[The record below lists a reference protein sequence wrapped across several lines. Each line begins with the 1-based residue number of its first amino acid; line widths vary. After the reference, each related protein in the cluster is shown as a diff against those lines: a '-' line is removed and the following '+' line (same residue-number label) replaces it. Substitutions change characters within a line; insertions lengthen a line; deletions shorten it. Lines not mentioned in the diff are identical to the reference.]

1 MSARSAAAWASL
13 VALAACSGE
22 TRTLSVTLVTAP
34 GSTVLDDAVRAR
46 ITLTSP
52 RTVVEGE
59 RTADGFALDLEVPA
73 DGGAG
78 ALLFEA
84 FDAGGAVVAVGQ
96 SPAFPVAAIEADI
109 AIYVAAPMSLAA
121 SPATLAPARRD
132 VAVGPL
138 AYGAIVAG
146 GRAAAGT
153 TSNELAIYNAYSH
166 ALQVGEA
173 MPSARSELTLAVGT
187 AGYAYLFGGRDAS
200 GAASGVAWRF
210 DTRSA
215 PDGEY
220 VQLFDEPTQAR
231 ASAAAAPL
239 GLERFLI
246 LGAAPLVLDGLG
258 GTLGVVEEPAA
269 LGGQAA
275 SIEAVAPGDTTASIF
290 TAIVG
295 EGAGAT
301 GVVRLLGADFTEVDA
316 PASAARTGHVLLDMG
331 DGTLLAIGG
340 EVGGELVADAVRVD
354 PVAPSAE
361 AEPDVLA
368 TPRRGAAIAR
378 AGAYVV
384 IAGGRDAGGALVPD
398 AEVLDAATLAPV
410 ATIPMVVPRTGARAQ
425 ALPSGQVMIVG
436 GTDVDDAPI
445 ATIEL
450 FTPPVDAD
458 A

>member
-1 MSARSAAAWASL
+1 MNVRSGVAAALA
-13 VALAACSGE
+13 VLAACSGE

-46 ITLTSP
+46 VTLTSP

-78 ALLFEA
+78 VLLFEA
-84 FDAGGAVVAVGQ
+84 FDAEGDVVAVGQ
-96 SPAFPVAAIEADI
+96 SPAFPVAAIAADI

-121 SPATLAPARRD
+121 SPAVLSPARREL
-132 VAVGPL
+132 AVGPL

-146 GRAAAGT
+146 GIDASGAA
-153 TSNELAIYNAYSH
+153 SSELSIYNAYSH
-166 ALQVGEA
+166 ALQVGEP
-173 MPSARSELTLAVGT
+173 MPSARSELSLMVGT
-187 AGYAYLFGGRDAS
+187 AGYAYLFGGRDGS
-200 GAASGVAWRF
+200 GAVSGVAWRF

-220 VQLFDEPTQAR
+220 VQLVDEPSQAR
-231 ASAAAAPL
+231 AGAAAAPL

-246 LGAAPLVLDGLG
+246 LGSAPLVLDGLG
-258 GTLGVVEEPAA
+258 GSLGVVEEPAM
-269 LGGQAA
+269 LGGQAV
-275 SIEAVAPGDTTASIF
+275 SIEAVAPGEATASIF

-295 EGAGAT
+295 DGAGAT
-301 GVVRLLGADFTEVDA
+301 GVVRLRGADFTDVTA
-316 PASAARTGHVLLDMG
+316 PASALRTGHVLLDMG

-340 EVGGELVADAVRVD
+340 EVAGEPVADAVRVD
-354 PVAPSAE
+354 PVAGSAE
-361 AEPDVLA
+361 AEADVLI

-378 AGAYVV
+378 VGAYVV
-384 IAGGRDAGGALVPD
+384 VAGGRDAGGALVAD
-398 AEVLDAATLAPV
+398 AEVLDAASLAPV

-425 ALPSGQVMIVG
+425 ALPSGQVMIIG
-436 GTDVDDAPI
+436 GTDAADAPI

-450 FTPPVDAD
+450 FTPPVDAGP
-458 A
+458 